1 MPSKVRIYPEIR
13 IPSPLAQTWQNFR
26 QNSMA
31 MAGLWMFIF
40 IIGMALLGSSLSSYD
55 PFDQNANALLLPPSW
70 EKTGSLHYFLGTDDL
85 GRDVLSRL
93 LYGAQL
99 TFGSALTA
107 CMLAMFLGSGIG
119 IFAAMQRGLASS
131 ILHHMLDVLL
141 SVPSLLLA
149 IVLVSFMGA
158 SLENALLAI
167 TLALIPQFIRASFNA
182 VREIAGKEYIIAV
195 RLDGSTPWRILRLAI
210 LPNIL
215 DVLVTQTTRGLSAA
229 ILDISAVCFLGIGA
243 QSPLPE
249 WGTMLADSLDLAYIS
264 PWNVAL
270 PGLAITLSVVATN
283 LVGDGLR
290 KALQQGLE

>member
-13 IPSPLAQTWQNFR
+13 IPSPLAQTWHTFR
-26 QNSMA
+26 QNSRA
-31 MAGLWMFIF
+31 MIGLWMFTFF
-40 IIGMALLGSSLSSYD
+40 IAMAVLGPALSSYS
-55 PFDQNANALLLPPSW
+55 PFEQNANALLLSPSW
-70 EKTGSLHYFLGTDDL
+70 ESSSSLHYFLGTDDL

-107 CMLAMFLGSGIG
+107 CIIAMVLGTSIG
-119 IFAAMQRGLASS
+119 VAAGMQHGLASS

-149 IVLVSFMGA
+149 IVLVAVMGA

-167 TLALIPQFIRASFNA
+167 SLALIPQFIRASFNA
-182 VREIAGKEYIIAV
+182 VREIANKEYIIAV

-249 WGTMLADSLDLAYIS
+249 WGTMLADSVDLAYIS

-270 PGLAITLSVVATN
+270 PGLAITLSVIATN
-283 LVGDGLR
+283 LVGEGLR
-290 KALQQGLE
+290 KALQQGQE

>member
-13 IPSPLAQTWQNFR
+13 IPSPLAQTWQTFR
-26 QNSMA
+26 RNSRA
-31 MAGLWMFIF
+31 MTGLWIF
-40 IIGMALLGSSLSSYD
+40 TFLIVCALLGPSLASYD
-55 PFDQNANALLLPPSW
+55 PFSQNANALLLPPSW
-70 EKTGSLHYFLGTDDL
+70 DSNGSLHYFLGTDDL
-85 GRDVLSRL
+85 GRDILSRL

-99 TFGSALTA
+99 TFGSALAA
-107 CMLAMFLGSGIG
+107 CFLAMVIGSGIG
-119 IFAAMQRGLASS
+119 VIAGMQHGLISS
-131 ILHHMLDVLL
+131 ILYHMLDVLL
-141 SVPSLLLA
+141 SIPSLLLA
-149 IVLVSFMGA
+149 IVLVSVMGA

-167 TLALIPQFIRASFNA
+167 TLALTPQFIRASFNA
-182 VREIAGKEYIIAV
+182 VREGANKEYIIAV

-270 PGLAITLSVVATN
+270 PGLAITVSVVATN
-283 LVGDGLR
+283 MVGDGLR

>member
-1 MPSKVRIYPEIR
+1 MPSKVRVYPEIR
-13 IPSPLAQTWQNFR
+13 IPSPLIQTWQTFR
-26 QNSMA
+26 RNSRA
-31 MAGLWMFIF
+31 MTGLWIFSFFIV
-40 IIGMALLGSSLSSYD
+40 MAVLGPSLTSYD
-55 PFDQNANALLLPPSW
+55 PFSQNADALLLPPSW
-70 EKTGSLHYFLGTDDL
+70 ETNGSLHYFLGTDDL

-107 CMLAMFLGSGIG
+107 CILAMLVGSSIG
-119 IFAAMQRGLASS
+119 MIAGMQHGLTSS
-131 ILHHMLDVLL
+131 ILYHMLDVLL
-141 SVPSLLLA
+141 SIPSLLLA
-149 IVLVSFMGA
+149 IVLVSIMGA

-167 TLALIPQFIRASFNA
+167 TLALLPQFIRASFNA
-182 VREIAGKEYIIAV
+182 VREVANKEYIIAV

-215 DVLVTQTTRGLSAA
+215 DVMVAQTTRGLSTA

-270 PGLAITLSVVATN
+270 PGFAIMLSVVATH
-283 LVGDGLR
+283 LVGEGLR
-290 KALQQGLE
+290 KALQQGQE

>member
-1 MPSKVRIYPEIR
+1 MPSKVRVYPEIR
-13 IPSPLAQTWQNFR
+13 IPSPLVQTWQTFR
-26 QNSMA
+26 KNSRA
-31 MAGLWMFIF
+31 MTGLWIFSFFIV
-40 IIGMALLGSSLSSYD
+40 MAVLGPTLTSYD
-55 PFDQNANALLLPPSW
+55 PFSQNADALLLPPSW
-70 EKTGSLHYFLGTDDL
+70 ETNGSLHYFLGTDDL

-107 CMLAMFLGSGIG
+107 CILAMLVGSSIG
-119 IFAAMQRGLASS
+119 MIAGMQHGLTSS
-131 ILHHMLDVLL
+131 ILYHMLDVLL
-141 SVPSLLLA
+141 SIPSLLLA
-149 IVLVSFMGA
+149 IVLVSVMGA

-167 TLALIPQFIRASFNA
+167 TLALLPQFIRASFNA
-182 VREIAGKEYIIAV
+182 VREVANKEYIIAV

-215 DVLVTQTTRGLSAA
+215 DVMVAQTTRGLSTA

-270 PGLAITLSVVATN
+270 PGFAIMLSVVATN
-283 LVGDGLR
+283 LVGEGLR
-290 KALQQGLE
+290 KALQQGQE

>member
-1 MPSKVRIYPEIR
+1 
-13 IPSPLAQTWQNFR
+13 
-26 QNSMA
+26 
-31 MAGLWMFIF
+31 MAGLWMFAFF
-40 IIGMALLGSSLSSYD
+40 IAMALLGPSLSSYD
-55 PFDQNANALLLPPSW
+55 PFDQNANALLLSPSW
-70 EKTGSLHYFLGTDDL
+70 EKNGSLHYFLGTDDL

-93 LYGAQL
+93 LYGAQM

-107 CMLAMFLGSGIG
+107 CLLAMLIGSSIG
-119 IFAAMQRGLASS
+119 VVAGMQRGLISS

-149 IVLVSFMGA
+149 IVLVSLMGA

-270 PGLAITLSVVATN
+270 PGLAIMLSVVATN
-283 LVGDGLR
+283 LVGEGLR